1 MPILLVISTLQND
14 DDDDD
19 DDNHVTDQRCHLLA
33 YSSFLFYR
41 MKPGVRTLATV
52 KQINR

>member
-1 MPILLVISTLQND
+1 
-14 DDDDD
+14 
-19 DDNHVTDQRCHLLA
+19 
-33 YSSFLFYR
+33 